1 MRVNLVPYC
10 PPEQP
15 LATTNKHPADL
26 PFMNNM
32 DEISFWIYT
41 KRAPCLFNYDNIF
54 KKQIEQ
60 AHCSKAKPAS
70 VQSACEEVPSPK
82 KKKRRLKLLDDDSLS
97 SEKQQNVYFETSKSE
112 KQQTAPSCKSEAL
125 GSNVDFNI
133 KNSPQ
138 QSTAKRMKLQRNCQT
153 RPQKRNKLVTSTP
166 KVTPSLRRS
175 LRKAQQNIGNSQ
187 LNESFEI
194 NNSCLINGIQED
206 KQDNKEGNIQ
216 KVQSVDQP
224 GQNKSK
230 TTVKEKDTI
239 LHNGQFDDLS
249 DVSGFT
255 ANYIRST
262 KIHSSKAPRKL
273 RNRNSRNLMKDSKQ
287 NVTLE
292 SDKIVVC
299 LNKAVNT
306 PLPDTAV
313 LNCSTDSS
321 QNVINLVSRKSNE
334 KSNKL
339 NKSTSL
345 LKFMDVKLEKGNTS
359 NKIGKQRTKSNL
371 DISFQSK
378 TSGTSRYPRRQRNNT
393 VGDSDQNDS
402 KINTTAV
409 SSLTTR
415 HSARK
420 ATKLNDS
427 DKKENT
433 QNKVTTRARS
443 RRKLDPPLENEE
455 TGCSGLQLNDSS
467 EQISS
472 SVALNVAS
480 PTKRGKKN
488 SSVRCLRSRRCRDK
502 NGQDLNKGS
511 ISDKS
516 DKKDEDVA
524 QCSAVHSSTPR
535 CVSRVKKSMD
545 KTGQSLMK
553 DSLRDKSGFAACF
566 SDSDSDSEPLK
577 QRKFFC

>member
-1 MRVNLVPYC
+1 
-10 PPEQP
+10 
-15 LATTNKHPADL
+15 
-26 PFMNNM
+26 MNNM

-41 KRAPCLFNYDNIF
+41 KRAPCLFNYDNIV

-82 KKKRRLKLLDDDSLS
+82 KKKRKLKLLDDSVS
-97 SEKQQNVYFETSKSE
+97 SEKQQNVYFDTTTTT
-112 KQQTAPSCKSEAL
+112 KQKTAPSCKSEAIA
-125 GSNVDFNI
+125 SNVDFNI

-138 QSTAKRMKLQRNCQT
+138 QSTAKRMKLQRNCQKT
-153 RPQKRNKLVTSTP
+153 TQKKNKLVTSTP
-166 KVTPSLRRS
+166 KVTPNLRRS
-175 LRKAQQNIGNSQ
+175 LRKAQQNLGNSQ
-187 LNESFEI
+187 LNDSFEI

-206 KQDNKEGNIQ
+206 EQVNKEGNIQ
-216 KVQSVDQP
+216 KLQSADQS
-224 GQNKSK
+224 GHNKSK

-239 LHNGQFDDLS
+239 VHNGQFDDLS

-273 RNRNSRNLMKDSKQ
+273 RTRNSRNLMKDSKQ
-287 NVTLE
+287 NVTPE
-292 SDKIVVC
+292 SEKIVVC

-306 PLPDTAV
+306 PLPDTTV

-321 QNVINLVSRKSNE
+321 QNVINLVSVKSNE
-334 KSNKL
+334 KSKKL

-345 LKFMDVKLEKGNTS
+345 LKFMDTKLEKGNTS
-359 NKIGKQRTKSNL
+359 NKIGKQRAKSNL

-420 ATKLNDS
+420 ASKLNDS

-443 RRKLDPPLENEE
+443 RRKLDLPLENKE

-472 SVALNVAS
+472 SAALNMAS
-480 PTKRGKKN
+480 PAKRGKKN
-488 SSVRCLRSRRCRDK
+488 LSVRCLRSRRCRDK
-502 NGQDLNKGS
+502 NGQELHS
-511 ISDKS
+511 TSEKS
-516 DKKDEDVA
+516 DKKDEDIA
-524 QCSAVHSSTPR
+524 QSSVVHSSTPG

-545 KTGQSLMK
+545 KTGQSLRR